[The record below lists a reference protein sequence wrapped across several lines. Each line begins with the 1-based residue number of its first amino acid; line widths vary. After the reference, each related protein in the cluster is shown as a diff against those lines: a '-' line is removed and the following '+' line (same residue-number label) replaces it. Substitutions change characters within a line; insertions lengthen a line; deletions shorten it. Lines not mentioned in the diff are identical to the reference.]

1 MVCFLPGG
9 TGICRRLRK
18 CMRRFSLRGTGLR
31 VGCDVGVCDVGVID
45 MRRIAPTVAGVLGVA
60 LPTAPETKLGVAP

>member
-1 MVCFLPGG
+1 
-9 TGICRRLRK
+9 
-18 CMRRFSLRGTGLR
+18 
-31 VGCDVGVCDVGVID
+31 VGVCVVGVID

>member
-1 MVCFLPGG
+1 
-9 TGICRRLRK
+9 
-18 CMRRFSLRGTGLR
+18 MRRFSLRGTGLR